1 MSRRSARLVTGGYYQ
16 SDEDS
21 DSSTVTSV
29 SYRES
34 PVRVFKKRTGGRKT
48 ASRTSSRANSVAST
62 VSSTALNEP
71 ITNAEE
77 YIGMA
82 PALREAQRKQ
92 TMWASP
98 SSTPAPTHL
107 PVLSPAPT
115 PGPVLGLT
123 RAHRQSPSPGVLSGR
138 GSLLRE
144 KLQGG
149 VESSGYSSSEG
160 LCSNTATITS
170 SGSGSYGRRVPLSP
184 PAPNSKH
191 STCSSAGVPFSPKVR
206 KAVLVL
212 LILILLTFGVWSML
226 PIMTLMTQ
234 NLLMNVNQPVMTTP
248 PIIPP
253 PPRTMERDSGLN
265 LAIEEKMQKLLRD
278 IELKQQ
284 RLVSEVELRLQTDIR
299 GISQRVE
306 SVVSQQNVRL
316 DQEVSGL
323 SWQIRDLQSDTH
335 SATSGLMQRLETQLS
350 HTTKLEQELSS
361 IKMAPPPAPCPET
374 PAAAPSNEL
383 TPELK
388 LALEKWFSD
397 RVKDQQLYV
406 RQTQP
411 VSSCKDCGPL
421 ADRMADFALE
431 TQGASVI
438 STRCSETYRTR
449 SACVTLFG
457 FPLWYPSE
465 SPRTVIQGNQVLLPG
480 KCWAFHGVQ
489 GTLVLSL
496 SHPVRI
502 THVTLDHLP
511 RCNSPTGRI
520 DSAPRDFE
528 VYGMSTDSEEGNL
541 LGKFTYDQDG
551 EPTQTFKLPDQS
563 GAVHRFVELRIL
575 SNWGHVEYTC
585 VYRFRVHGQIAGA

>member
-1 MSRRSARLVTGGYYQ
+1 
-16 SDEDS
+16 
-21 DSSTVTSV
+21 
-29 SYRES
+29 
-34 PVRVFKKRTGGRKT
+34 
-48 ASRTSSRANSVAST
+48 
-62 VSSTALNEP
+62 
-71 ITNAEE
+71 
-77 YIGMA
+77 
-82 PALREAQRKQ
+82 
-92 TMWASP
+92 
-98 SSTPAPTHL
+98 
-107 PVLSPAPT
+107 
-115 PGPVLGLT
+115 
-123 RAHRQSPSPGVLSGR
+123 
-138 GSLLRE
+138 
-144 KLQGG
+144 
-149 VESSGYSSSEG
+149 
-160 LCSNTATITS
+160 
-170 SGSGSYGRRVPLSP
+170 
-184 PAPNSKH
+184 
-191 STCSSAGVPFSPKVR
+191 
-206 KAVLVL
+206 
-212 LILILLTFGVWSML
+212 ML
-226 PIMTLMTQ
+226 PIMTSMTQ

-253 PPRTMERDSGLN
+253 PPRTMVTMERDSGLN

-299 GISQRVE
+299 GISQRVRGE
-306 SVVSQQNVRL
+306 TLHVVSQQNVRL

-431 TQGASVI
+431 AQGASVI

-480 KCWAFHGVQ
+480 KCWRSMACRVPWSSPCL
-489 GTLVLSL
+489 TPSASL
-496 SHPVRI
+496 TSPSTTSHDA
-502 THVTLDHLP
+502 THPPGASTAHLVTLRFMVCPLTLRREICWGSSLTTRMENPPRPSSCQIKAGLFIILWSSVSLATGVTWSTRACTVSVFTGRSPARDPHTRLP
-511 RCNSPTGRI
+511 QTRSSPTTSNR
-520 DSAPRDFE
+520 SSFF
-528 VYGMSTDSEEGNL
+528 VHL
-541 LGKFTYDQDG
+541 LKKRQKRQ
-551 EPTQTFKLPDQS
+551 TQPKSQF
-563 GAVHRFVELRIL
+563 
-575 SNWGHVEYTC
+575 SNS
-585 VYRFRVHGQIAGA
+585 